1 MRRSNI
7 LVEEENGREQMMG
20 DGFGVESWN
29 NDLWLSTTIGDWVCN
44 LFLCIHG
51 VLSSEYL
58 VFSDFLS
65 INEYLEVG
73 FIIH

>member
-29 NDLWLSTTIGDWVCN
+29 NDLGLSTTIGR
-44 LFLCIHG
+44 LGLQP
-51 VLSSEYL
+51 
-58 VFSDFLS
+58 FSLYS
-65 INEYLEVG
+65 WS
-73 FIIH
+73 FII